1 MPPSLPCGLYG
12 IADAAHGDP
21 VGAAIALAE
30 ARCATVQLRA
40 KSWEPQQIQA
50 AAAAIAGPLR
60 ALGTCFVVNDH
71 PEIARAVDAD
81 GVHLGQTDGSLAQAR
96 ALLGPGKLIGWSTHD
111 LNQVAA
117 TQGADYIGF
126 GPVFST
132 STKLG
137 ALPPRG
143 TALLDQAVALA
154 RCPVIAIGGIMP
166 ENLKS
171 VIQTG
176 VHGWACISALIAAPD
191 RSAAVRGMQR

>member
-1 MPPSLPCGLYG
+1 MPRSLPRGLYG
-12 IADAAHGDP
+12 IADAALADP
-21 VGAAIALAE
+21 VATAIALSE
-30 ARCATVQLRA
+30 AGCATVQLRA

-60 ALGTCFVVNDH
+60 ALGTCFIVNDH

-81 GVHLGQTDGSLAQAR
+81 GVHLGQTDGSLAKAR

-117 TQGADYIGF
+117 EEGADYIGF

-132 STKLG
+132 RSKIG
-137 ALPPRG
+137 ALAPRG
-143 TALLDQAVALA
+143 TELLTQTVALA
-154 RCPVIAIGGIMP
+154 RCPVIAIGGISP
-166 ENLKS
+166 GNLES

-191 RSAAVRGMQR
+191 HSAAVTRMQR